1 MEMNA
6 LEDTIVAMATAMG
19 EASIHILR
27 LSGSKAGHIIE
38 ECFEPQNKERWLL
51 QESFTL
57 SLGLLRDEDRI
68 LDEVLI
74 GRMLAPS
81 SYTGEDVYEVNCHG
95 GPFVA
100 QRILEACIRHGARL
114 AEPGE
119 FSKRAFLNGKLDLVQ
134 AEAVI
139 DLINSR
145 TETSANLALSQL
157 NGGLSNSIMF
167 LREEILEVLAFIEA
181 GIDFPEDDVE
191 SLDRERLQSSI
202 KIAINHTK
210 LLLEGSKTGKI
221 LREGLLTVIVGQPNV
236 GKSSLLN
243 ALLNEE
249 RAIVT
254 DIPGTTRD
262 EIRESVSVGGIL
274 LQLVDTAGICESS
287 DPVERL
293 GIERAWNALTIAEL
307 ILLVV
312 QANHSLT
319 EVEHKILNTY
329 SDKVIVLINKID
341 LLEEEQDFVTGNE
354 KGFWIPF
361 SVLKRR
367 GFKELE
373 EEIRKRVYQGE
384 AALSKDPL
392 ISNVRQI
399 STLVNCDSALKQA
412 LESLKLGMPW
422 DILSID
428 IRRALQYVSE
438 ITGHNVQESLLEDIF
453 SRFCIGK

>member
-1 MEMNA
+1 MNP

-27 LSGSKAGHIIE
+27 LSGSRAEQIIE
-38 ECFEPQNKERWLL
+38 KCFEPQNRERWSRH
-51 QESFTL
+51 ENFTL
-57 SLGLLRDEDRI
+57 NLGLFRDEDKI

-74 GRMLAPS
+74 GRMVAPF
-81 SYTGEDVYEVNCHG
+81 SYTGENTYEINCHG

-139 DLINSR
+139 DLITSR
-145 TETSANLALSQL
+145 TESSANLALSQL
-157 NGGLSNSIMF
+157 NGGLSRSITK
-167 LREEILEVLAFIEA
+167 LREDILEILAFIEA

-191 SLDRERLQSSI
+191 TLDRENLEFLINNTLSHCKRL
-202 KIAINHTK
+202 
-210 LLLEGSKTGKI
+210 LDGSKTGKI

-243 ALLNEE
+243 ALLHEE

-262 EIRESVSVGGIL
+262 EIRESVNVGGIL
-274 LQLVDTAGICESS
+274 LQLVDTAGICESK
-287 DPVERL
+287 DVVERL
-293 GIERAWNALTIAEL
+293 GIERAWKALKSAEL

-312 QANHSLT
+312 QANLHLT
-319 EVEHKILNTY
+319 DVEYEILNTY
-329 SDKVIVLINKID
+329 SDKVIVLINKMD
-341 LLEEEQDFVTGNE
+341 LLEKDKDIVPVYE

-361 SVLKRR
+361 SVLHGK
-367 GFKELE
+367 GFTQLE
-373 EEIRKRVYQGE
+373 EEIRRRVYQGE
-384 AALSKDPL
+384 SMLSTDPL
-392 ISNVRQI
+392 LSNVRQI
-399 STLVNCDSALKQA
+399 TSLSNCDSSLKQA
-412 LESLKLGMPW
+412 LESLKIGMPW
-422 DILSID
+422 DIISID
-428 IRRALQYVSE
+428 IRLALQFVSE
-438 ITGHNVQESLLEDIF
+438 ITGHNVQETLLEDIF

>member
-1 MEMNA
+1 MSI

-27 LSGSKAGHIIE
+27 LSGPEAGTIIE
-38 ECFEPQNKERWLL
+38 DCFKPQNKERWLL
-51 QESFTL
+51 RENFTL
-57 SLGLLRDEDRI
+57 SLGVFLDEGRV
-68 LDEVLI
+68 LDEVLV

-100 QRILEACIRHGARL
+100 QRILQACVRHGAHL

-139 DLINSR
+139 DLIGSR
-145 TETSANLALSQL
+145 TETAANLALTQL
-157 NGGLSNSIMF
+157 SGGLSETIIS
-167 LREEILEVLAFIEA
+167 LREDVLEILAFIEA
-181 GIDFPEDDVE
+181 SIDFPEDDVE
-191 SLDRERLQSSI
+191 NLDRGALESR
-202 KIAINHTK
+202 INKVLVDTQI
-210 LLLEGSKTGKI
+210 LLAGSKTGKI
-221 LREGLLTVIVGQPNV
+221 LRDGLLTVIVGRPNV

-243 ALLNEE
+243 ALLHEE

-274 LQLVDTAGICESS
+274 LQLVDTAGICESN
-287 DPVERL
+287 DLVGRL
-293 GIERAWNALTIAEL
+293 GIERTWKALKTAEL

-312 QANHSLT
+312 QANVSLT
-319 EVEHKILNTY
+319 EDEYHILETY
-329 SDKVIVLINKID
+329 AEKVIVIVNKID
-341 LLEEEQDFVTGNE
+341 LLEDEQIVSVIE
-354 KGFWIPF
+354 KGLWIPF
-361 SVLKRR
+361 SVLQHR
-367 GFKELE
+367 GFEELE
-373 EEIRKRVYQGE
+373 VEIRRRVYLGK
-384 AALSKDPL
+384 AVLASDPL
-392 ISNVRQI
+392 LSNVRQI
-399 STLVNCDSALKQA
+399 SSLECCYTALTQA
-412 LESLKLGMPW
+412 SESLQQGMPW

-428 IRRALQYVSE
+428 IRQALDYVSE

>member
-1 MEMNA
+1 M
-6 LEDTIVAMATAMG
+6 EDTIVAMATAMG
-19 EASIHILR
+19 EASIHVLR
-27 LSGSKAGHIIE
+27 LSGPRAGYIIE
-38 ECFEPQNKERWLL
+38 ECFKPQNRERWLL
-51 QESFTL
+51 HENFTL
-57 SLGLLRDEDRI
+57 NLGVFCDQNRI

-100 QRILEACIRHGARL
+100 QRILQACIRHGARL

-139 DLINSR
+139 DLIGSR

-157 NGGLSNSIMF
+157 SGGLSDSIIN
-167 LREEILEVLAFIEA
+167 LRENILEVLAFIEA

-191 SLDRERLQSSI
+191 SLDRETLESL
-202 KIAINHTK
+202 INKTLDDSK
-210 LLLEGSKTGKI
+210 LLLAGSKTGKI
-221 LREGLLTVIVGQPNV
+221 LRDGLLTVIVGRPNI

-243 ALLNEE
+243 ALLHEE

-274 LQLVDTAGICESS
+274 LQLVDTAGICESN
-287 DPVERL
+287 DLVERL
-293 GIERAWNALTIAEL
+293 GIERTWKALATAEL

-312 QANHSLT
+312 QANLPLT
-319 EVEHKILNTY
+319 EVEHQILNTY

-341 LLEEEQDFVTGNE
+341 LLEGEQEIVSANE
-354 KGFWIPF
+354 RGLWIPF
-361 SVLKRR
+361 SVLQRR
-367 GFKELE
+367 GFTELE

-384 AALSKDPL
+384 TVLSTDPL
-392 ISNVRQI
+392 LSNVRQI
-399 STLVNCDSALKQA
+399 SSLEHCEDALKQ
-412 LESLKLGMPW
+412 SLKSLQQGMPW

-428 IRRALQYVSE
+428 IRQALQYVSE